1 MAVPVG
7 AVVGA
12 EVVAAAVPVAAVT
25 AVAVAAVAAVVLAA
39 VVVAAVA
46 AVVPAAAVASV
57 VPPKHPPGGPIIW
70 RPDLRD
76 LCRDLC
82 RRTHVGDALSRLGSP
97 AWGPRG
103 AFIVGRRGVHRIH
116 GAWRKL
122 AS

>member
-12 EVVAAAVPVAAVT
+12 EVVAAAVPVA

-82 RRTHVGDALSRLGSP
+82 RRAHVGDALSRLGSP

-103 AFIVGRRGVHRIH
+103 AYSLAAAEVYTVY

>member
-1 MAVPVG
+1 MVG
-7 AVVGA
+7 AVV
-12 EVVAAAVPVAAVT
+12 VAAVMPVAAVT

-76 LCRDLC
+76 LCRDL
-82 RRTHVGDALSRLGSP
+82 RRRAHVGDALSRLGSP

-103 AFIVGRRGVHRIH
+103 AYSLAAAEVYTVY